1 MTRGLRAGL
10 PGAPAVALALW
21 LALAG
26 PVLAQSPSS
35 HPAARAEPAPPA
47 AIPVAE
53 IARRAEEVDDFRRTV
68 DATIVP
74 SARVAGIRDRLSVLD
89 ARIAE
94 RFDRTQQ
101 AVSARPSLLALDELI
116 ESWQSTRLELT
127 GWVDT
132 LTARA
137 VLLERQTARL
147 RELKEAW
154 TRTRAEIRAAGA
166 PEPILDR
173 TESVLATIEATR
185 QRLEAARAEA
195 LVLQDRVARQLSRS
209 QDALVQLAGAR
220 RHATIELF
228 VRESPPIWQTRRL
241 TLAEGAAALKATVET
256 QRVALRQFARDESG
270 RLAVHVV
277 CVLALAVAL
286 WIARRRAR
294 EEPPDGPL
302 PSLAPLLV
310 HPIAAALVLGFIS
323 SFWIYSSE
331 LRIARTLA
339 EVGALIPLMLI
350 LRRLVVPPALPGLY
364 ALASFFLLD
373 RVRGLFI
380 GLPLLERYFLL
391 LEMLA
396 AALVLAWFVRKGR
409 SHHLTNDLSP
419 LMRGAVRG
427 AMGLALAGFVIA
439 FVSDVLGN
447 MTLARL
453 VASAIFASGYL
464 ALMLIAARRLAS
476 GAISFALAVWP
487 LNRLRM
493 VERHRPLIEGRALRV
508 LRRLSI
514 AAWIVGTLH
523 YFGLLAPAWD
533 GTQRLLGV
541 QLSRGGLSIS
551 VGDVLAFAVTV
562 WVSFLVSSLVR
573 FVLEEDVFPHVH
585 LQPGVPYAL
594 STFARYAIVFVGFV
608 VALLVLGVNLDRVTV
623 LGGALGV
630 GVGFGLQNIVNNFV
644 SGLIVLFERPV
655 RVGDSV
661 QIRDVQGEIRRIG
674 IRSSTVIAWEGAE
687 VIVPN
692 SMLVAEQVT
701 NWTPTIYHR
710 RVDIPVGVAY
720 GTGPDVVVKLLAD
733 VASAHPDVTAQPAP
747 QALFL
752 GFGDSALKFELR
764 AWTNRLDR
772 FGVVKSELG
781 IAVYTALRGAGID
794 IPFPQHE
801 VRLHR
806 EPPEADSWGK
816 PDRNPQPQRTPEG
829 GPA

>member
-1 MTRGLRAGL
+1 MTRALRAGL
-10 PGAPAVALALW
+10 PGAPAAALALW

-35 HPAARAEPAPPA
+35 QPAARAEPAPPA

-89 ARIAE
+89 ARIGAH
-94 RFDRTQQ
+94 FDRTQE
-101 AVSARPSLLALDELI
+101 AVRAQPSLLALDELI

-137 VLLERQTARL
+137 GLLERQAGRL

-173 TESVLATIEATR
+173 TESVLATIEATQ

-209 QDALVQLAGAR
+209 QDALVQLAQAR
-220 RHATIELF
+220 RHATSELF
-228 VRESPPIWQTRRL
+228 VRESPPIWRAPRL

-256 QRVALRQFARDESG
+256 QRVAIRQFARDESG
-270 RLAVHVV
+270 RLAVHVA
-277 CVLALAVAL
+277 CVLALAVVL

-302 PSLAPLLV
+302 ASLAPLLA
-310 HPIAAALVLGFIS
+310 HPIAAALVIGFIS
-323 SFWIYSSE
+323 SFWVYSSG
-331 LRIARTLA
+331 LRVARTLA

-350 LRRLVVPPALPGLY
+350 LRRLVAPPALPGLY

-396 AALVLAWFVRKGR
+396 AAIVLAWFVRKGR
-409 SHHLTNDLSP
+409 SRHLTNDLSP
-419 LMRGAVRG
+419 FMRRAVRG

-447 MTLARL
+447 MALARL

-464 ALMLIAARRLAS
+464 ALMLIAARWLAS

-487 LNRLRM
+487 LHRLRM
-493 VERHRPLIEGRALRV
+493 VERHRPLIEGRVLRA

-514 AAWIVGTLH
+514 AAWIVGSLH

-533 GTQRLLGV
+533 GAQRLLGV

-594 STFARYAIVFVGFV
+594 STFARYAIVFVGLV

-733 VASAHPDVTAQPAP
+733 VASAHPDVAAQPAP
-747 QALFL
+747 LALFL